1 MKKFHVLAVLSL
13 LSAMVGVGSLETGA
27 SWRTFAVL
35 IFLSA
40 TLALS
45 AAVLQQE
52 DEDDTSGLV

>member
-27 SWRTFAVL
+27 SCRTFAVL